1 MSQLTMEQ
9 LQQAYGG
16 LTLNTMDHKIYP
28 DQKELSRGPGTACF
42 LRYNKENPN
51 IKPFVYK
58 YADFKSEEEGARI
71 RQEANYGIPLIN
83 REKYTQ
89 KVIDYVI
96 GKNTFQGFYEYIEGE
111 SLFDYRERRKAES
124 NPILYQEAAALTL
137 EIWKILE
144 PLHARNVS
152 HKNIKPTN
160 IIRKKSNGRLYLG
173 DFSFGNILYGKM
185 HFGIKFNEQMALYN
199 LCFDADGMNESTIG
213 LRLDGYSL
221 VMLFCSLLGKKLCLG
236 QFNKGN
242 PTNFI
247 NMSGLNPPVPDVVID
262 NIKFL
267 SIGDAFGNRQPL
279 TEVIRI
285 LSMWSNS
292 EAQIFKQIQYQV
304 SDEIKAIANLEIMPD
319 KVIMIHPCS
328 NISDEQFFSYMT
340 CLYNKQRQPYKKI
353 NIHFGGNMITQ
364 HSFFRMVDALENLNT
379 SNLKNLSIQMN
390 YNNLQNI
397 YNFVI
402 KFKQLKL
409 PCLEKLSIG
418 FNSCQI
424 YSENILF
431 FIDSV
436 LNQDFQNLK
445 KLFLDFRG
453 NCNTSENEQILDTF
467 SKLRQKYKQ
476 KINSKDPKNRE
487 RFIVKFSQD
496 IVS

>member
-1 MSQLTMEQ
+1 MEQ

-16 LTLNTMDHKIYP
+16 LNFNTLDQLQYT
-28 DQKELSRGPGTACF
+28 DQKELARGPGTVCM
-42 LRYNKENPN
+42 LKYNKNNPN
-51 IKPFVYK
+51 IKPVVYK
-58 YADFKSEEEGARI
+58 YADFKSEEEGVRI
-71 RQEANYGIPLIN
+71 KQEANYGIPLVN

-89 KVIDYVI
+89 KVIDYMI
-96 GKNTFQGFYEYIEGE
+96 GKNTYQAIYEYMEGQ
-111 SLFDYRERRKAES
+111 SLFEYREKRKADE
-124 NPILYQEAAALTL
+124 NPIGYQEAAALTL

-152 HKNIKPTN
+152 HKNIKLTN
-160 IIRKKSNGRLYLG
+160 IIKKKSDGKLYLG

-199 LCFDADGMNESTIG
+199 LCFDPDGMSESTIG

-221 VMLFCSLLGKKLCLG
+221 VMLFCSILGKKLSLG
-236 QFNKGN
+236 QFSKGN
-242 PTNFI
+242 PQNFI
-247 NMSGLNPPVPDVVID
+247 NMSGLVPPVPDMVID

-267 SIGDAFGNRQPL
+267 SIGDQFGNRQPL
-279 TEVIRI
+279 SEVIRI

-292 EAQIFKQIQYQV
+292 EAQMFKQIQFQL
-304 SDEIKAIANLEIMPD
+304 SDEIRVIANQEITFD

-328 NISDEQFFSYMT
+328 NITDELFYNYMN
-340 CLYNKQRQPYKKI
+340 CLFNKQKQPYKKMK
-353 NIHFGGNMITQ
+353 IHFGGNIITQ
-364 HSFFRMVDALENLNT
+364 NSFFRMVDVFDNLNT
-379 SNLKNLSIQMN
+379 SDLKNLSIQMN

-402 KFKQLKL
+402 KFQQLKL
-409 PCLEKLSIG
+409 PYLEKLSIG

-431 FIDSV
+431 FFDAV
-436 LNQDFQNLK
+436 LKQDFKNLK

-453 NCNTSENEQILDTF
+453 NCNVSENTALLDTVQQ
-467 SKLRQKYKQ
+467 LRQKYKQ
-476 KINSKDPKNRE
+476 KINQKDPKNRE